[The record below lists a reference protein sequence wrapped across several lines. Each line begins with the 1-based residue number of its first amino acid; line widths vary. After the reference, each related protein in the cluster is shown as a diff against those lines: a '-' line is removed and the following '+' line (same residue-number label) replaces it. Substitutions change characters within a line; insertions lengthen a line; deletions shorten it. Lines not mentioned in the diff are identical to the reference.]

1 MENQGSGGKVEEEK
15 IALKPSHEINLDSL
29 FQKWGNIYR
38 LDWKLIK
45 AVATVESELSPSA
58 IGDDGVSFGLMQI
71 KIATAKGY
79 GMTDAE
85 NLLDPDTN
93 VKYGAKFLAEMIVK
107 YGLDNGVQIYA
118 LGEPKFLKKGK
129 RAPDYLNRVIS
140 AYDSL

>member
-1 MENQGSGGKVEEEK
+1 MEEER
-15 IALKPSHEINLDSL
+15 IALKPSHEIDLDSL
-29 FQKWGNIYR
+29 FQKWGNIYS

-71 KIATAKGY
+71 QIATAKGY

-93 VKYGAKFLAEMIVK
+93 IKYGAKFLSDMIVK
-107 YGLDNGVQIYA
+107 YGLDSGVQIYT
-118 LGEPKFLKKGK
+118 LGEPKFLKKGY
-129 RAPDYLNRVIS
+129 RAQDYLNRVIKT
-140 AYDSL
+140 YDSL